1 MFDVLPKKKSFY
13 RKTNHDEPY
22 SFPRTTLINLC
33 LLSILRLT
41 EFELFRFMYFYFVI
55 CINIRC
61 LAI

>member
-41 EFELFRFMYFYFVI
+41 EFELGLLCTLCIYLYFF
-55 CINIRC
+55 NIYKY
-61 LAI
+61 